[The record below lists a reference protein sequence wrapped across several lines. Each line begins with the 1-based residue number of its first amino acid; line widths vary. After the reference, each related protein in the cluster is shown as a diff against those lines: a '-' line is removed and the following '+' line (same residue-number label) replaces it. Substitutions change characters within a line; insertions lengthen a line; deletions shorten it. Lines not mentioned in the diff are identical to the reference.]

1 MEWTYK
7 KWQELERD
15 ELFDIY
21 KLRVDVFVVE
31 QDCAYPEIDYN
42 DKLVGHL
49 FAYADGQLAA
59 YSRLCPPHTVY
70 PEVSIG
76 RVICHSNFRGQGL
89 GRELVKRAVEQ
100 LQKDFPGQKIKAQAQ
115 EYLEYFYKSFGF
127 KTISESYLEDGI
139 PHVDMVL

>member
-1 MEWTYK
+1 MEWRYK

-31 QDCAYPEIDYN
+31 QDCAYPEIDNN

-70 PEVSIG
+70 SDVSIG

-89 GRELVKRAVEQ
+89 GRELVKRAIEQ

-115 EYLEYFYKSFGF
+115 EYLENFYKSFGF